1 MNKIMAKN
9 IQRDLSEAK
18 TVRQSLDAMGR
29 AISVTVGCQLST
41 GRRQK
46 RQELLSWITLAIVA
60 LICFFELSRTI
71 EQNDPGVQ
79 VAMGVTCRNS
89 SSCREMVSTI
99 GSKETGAS
107 ITTEDRTPS
116 PTDLSPT
123 ERRFHPS
130 CDRSA
135 AIPTRLPASTPP
147 SSTIG
152 STGEA
157 EPKTTA
163 SSQTEST
170 ATCKSGTA
178 SPNTKLGSSILRC
191 GCVVA
196 RVGTTNER

>member
-1 MNKIMAKN
+1 MARN

-79 VAMGVTCRNS
+79 VAMCATCRSS
-89 SSCREMVSTI
+89 SSCLATASTI

-107 ITTEDRTPS
+107 NTAEDRTLS
-116 PTDLSPT
+116 PTDSSPT

-130 CDRSA
+130 CGRSA
-135 AIPTRLPASTPP
+135 ATPTRLPASTPHLC
-147 SSTIG
+147 TTG

-157 EPKTTA
+157 EPKTTE
-163 SSQTEST
+163 SSPTSSTEISRFG
-170 ATCKSGTA
+170 SGFTVTR
-178 SPNTKLGSSILRC
+178 PGLNI
-191 GCVVA
+191 
-196 RVGTTNER
+196 

>member
-1 MNKIMAKN
+1 MAKN

-71 EQNDPGVQ
+71 EQNDPGVK

-130 CDRSA
+130 CGRSA

-157 EPKTTA
+157 EPKTNE
-163 SSQTEST
+163 SSPTSST
-170 ATCKSGTA
+170 AISRFGSGFTVTR
-178 SPNTKLGSSILRC
+178 PGLNI
-191 GCVVA
+191 
-196 RVGTTNER
+196 

>member
-1 MNKIMAKN
+1 MNKLMAKN
-9 IQRDLSEAK
+9 IQRDISEAK

-60 LICFFELSRTI
+60 LICFFEFSRTI

-79 VAMGVTCRNS
+79 VAMGVTCQNS

-107 ITTEDRTPS
+107 ITTEDRSPS

-123 ERRFHPS
+123 ARQSPTTS
-130 CDRSA
+130 ARSA
-135 AIPTRLPASTPP
+135 ATRTRPRASTLP
-147 SSTIG
+147 SCTTGSTIAA
-152 STGEA
+152 EA
-157 EPKTTA
+157 RP
-163 SSQTEST
+163 TERPPIGST
-170 ATCKSGTA
+170 ATCRFGTA
-178 SPNTKLGSSILRC
+178 FLDTRPM
-191 GCVVA
+191 
-196 RVGTTNER
+196 